1 MGDLT
6 LGSRSN
12 ACLLCQVLNG
22 NIKWILYDLL
32 GESLIENPM
41 CYWWPPA
48 VAPLME
54 VEEMSAA
61 VILVHQLVDGQ
72 HIAIQ

>member
-1 MGDLT
+1 L
-6 LGSRSN
+6 L

-22 NIKWILYDLL
+22 NIKWILFDLL

>member
-1 MGDLT
+1 M
-6 LGSRSN
+6 GSRSK

-22 NIKWILYDLL
+22 NIKWILFDLL
-32 GESLIENPM
+32 GELLIENPT

-48 VAPLME
+48 VAPLE

>member
-6 LGSRSN
+6 LGPRYK
-12 ACLLCQVLNG
+12 ACLLWQVNG
-22 NIKWILYDLL
+22 NIKWILFDLL
-32 GESLIENPM
+32 GESLMEPLM
-41 CYWWPPA
+41 G
-48 VAPLME
+48 APLME

-61 VILVHQLVDGQ
+61 VILVHQLVNGQ

>member
-1 MGDLT
+1 LGDLT
-6 LGSRSN
+6 LGSRSK

-22 NIKWILYDLL
+22 NIKWILFDLL
-32 GESLIENPM
+32 GESLIENPT

-48 VAPLME
+48 VAPLE

-61 VILVHQLVDGQ
+61 VILVHQFVDGQ

>member
-1 MGDLT
+1 LGDLT
-6 LGSRSN
+6 LGSRSK

-22 NIKWILYDLL
+22 NIKWILFDLL
-32 GESLIENPM
+32 GESLIENPT

-48 VAPLME
+48 MAPLE

-61 VILVHQLVDGQ
+61 VILVHQFVDGQ

>member
-1 MGDLT
+1 MLALSGT
-6 LGSRSN
+6 K
-12 ACLLCQVLNG
+12 NG
-22 NIKWILYDLL
+22 NIKWILFDLL
-32 GESLIENPM
+32 GESLMEPLM
-41 CYWWPPA
+41 
-48 VAPLME
+48 APLME

>member
-1 MGDLT
+1 M
-6 LGSRSN
+6 GSRSK

-22 NIKWILYDLL
+22 NIKWILFDLL
-32 GESLIENPM
+32 GESLIENPT

-48 VAPLME
+48 VAPLE

-61 VILVHQLVDGQ
+61 VILVHQFVDGQ

>member
-1 MGDLT
+1 
-6 LGSRSN
+6 
-12 ACLLCQVLNG
+12 LLALSGTKNG
-22 NIKWILYDLL
+22 NIKWILFDLL
-32 GESLIENPM
+32 GESLVENPT

-61 VILVHQLVDGQ
+61 VILVH
-72 HIAIQ
+72 

>member
-1 MGDLT
+1 VQNR
-6 LGSRSN
+6 RSGLLWVTSHWVRGLKL
-12 ACLLCQVLNG
+12 ACFG
-22 NIKWILYDLL
+22 NIKWILFDLL
-32 GESLIENPM
+32 GESLMEPLM
-41 CYWWPPA
+41 
-48 VAPLME
+48 APLME

>member
-22 NIKWILYDLL
+22 NIKWILFDLL

>member
-6 LGSRSN
+6 LGSRSK
-12 ACLLCQVLNG
+12 ACLLWQVNG
-22 NIKWILYDLL
+22 NIKWILFDLL
-32 GESLIENPM
+32 GESLIENPT

>member
-1 MGDLT
+1 
-6 LGSRSN
+6 
-12 ACLLCQVLNG
+12 LLWQVNG
-22 NIKWILYDLL
+22 NIKWILFDLL
-32 GESLIENPM
+32 GESLIENPT
-41 CYWWPPA
+41 CCCWPA

>member
-6 LGSRSN
+6 LGPRYK
-12 ACLLCQVLNG
+12 ACLLWQVNG
-22 NIKWILYDLL
+22 NIKWILFDLL
-32 GESLIENPM
+32 GESLMEPLM
-41 CYWWPPA
+41 
-48 VAPLME
+48 APLME